1 MQDIR
6 VDNPCQLR
14 DVHVCYLFLLNRILF
29 TQSNKNLIELFENLN
44 ALNSYKASPFLLFT
58 KHPKQ
63 SEHKQII
70 PDTGHVLITWLVI
83 RLIYTTRWRFGLV
96 RKVLQSVHW
105 ILFYFKGKLNW
116 YNNIQINHIDI
127 GVNVI

>member
-1 MQDIR
+1 MSASSEMYST
-6 VDNPCQLR
+6 CML
-14 DVHVCYLFLLNRILF
+14 LFLPNRILF
-29 TQSNKNLIELFENLN
+29 TQSNKNLMELFENLN
-44 ALNSYKASPFLLFT
+44 ALNSYKASLFLLFT

-105 ILFYFKGKLNW
+105 ILFYFKGTEFYFISKENL
-116 YNNIQINHIDI
+116 IDTI
-127 GVNVI
+127 TYRLIILILE